1 MMAVEVDRSS
11 GGGSER
17 ALHYVSPGD
26 IITADTGFMR
36 YVPGNLFYCARYV
49 YKHHLVPSIARY
61 QMLTF
66 FKRAGV
72 MVHTRWMAS

>member
-36 YVPGNLFYCARYV
+36 YVSGNFVLDTYTNTILFPVLHAIRC
-49 YKHHLVPSIARY
+49 
-61 QMLTF
+61 
-66 FKRAGV
+66 
-72 MVHTRWMAS
+72 

>member
-36 YVPGNLFYCARYV
+36 YMSGN
-49 YKHHLVPSIARY
+49 I
-61 QMLTF
+61 
-66 FKRAGV
+66 
-72 MVHTRWMAS
+72 

>member
-36 YVPGNLFYCARYV
+36 YVPGNLFIVLDMYTNIILFPVLHAIRC
-49 YKHHLVPSIARY
+49 
-61 QMLTF
+61 
-66 FKRAGV
+66 
-72 MVHTRWMAS
+72 